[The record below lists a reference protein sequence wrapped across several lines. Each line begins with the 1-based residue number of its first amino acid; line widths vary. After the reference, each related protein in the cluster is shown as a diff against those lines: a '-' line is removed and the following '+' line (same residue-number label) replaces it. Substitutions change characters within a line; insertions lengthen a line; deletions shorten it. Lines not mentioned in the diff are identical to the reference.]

1 MRTTAQR
8 IADRGSDVGRPT
20 IRINL
25 PPDKTP
31 EQEAAIVRAV
41 ADSFEDSTGH
51 RQVTIEVN
59 KPEELDYHGV
69 SERAQ
74 QSSRWAG

>member
-1 MRTTAQR
+1 MSSPQ
-8 IADRGSDVGRPT
+8 DDGDVTT
-20 IRINL
+20 IRLRL

-51 RQVTIEVN
+51 REVTIEVE
-59 KPEELDYHGV
+59 KPEEVDYHGV

-74 QSSRWAG
+74 RSSRWGG